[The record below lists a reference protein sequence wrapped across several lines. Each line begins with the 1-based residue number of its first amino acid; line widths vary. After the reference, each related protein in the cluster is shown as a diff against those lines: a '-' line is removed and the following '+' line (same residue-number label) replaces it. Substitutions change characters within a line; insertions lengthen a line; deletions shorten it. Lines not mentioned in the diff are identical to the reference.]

1 MAKTPLPD
9 QLRICLVANKFPL
22 LGRAAAHGFLWP
34 IAKGLARNHEVTVL
48 AHKNP
53 QSKYEIQQDDITAFY
68 LGHRHHGLSFPS
80 AVNQKFSELHT
91 EKPFHIVHSIDNSG
105 FQIGLNKKKYK
116 VAMTY
121 NVEATGMSQV
131 FSVMGMVQESLRS
144 MIRTS
149 MAVGYI
155 FLKTYYGGD
164 RKLLKTAD
172 GVFVTS
178 PQQKL
183 VLERHYLYPELK
195 TYSIPYGIEIGD
207 LSPRE
212 KPEELRKK
220 LGIPGHA
227 QTVVTFT
234 DMSEMAEVRNLLR
247 AFEKVAIKKPSA
259 RLIIVG
265 EGPLFKS
272 IEREM
277 LDLVLG
283 SRVTFVGSVNNV
295 DLLDYIALA
304 DVFVNLSSRTSGL
317 DPSMIEAMAQQK
329 VIIGSEISPIATI
342 VEGGVDGFLIR
353 PADVGSL
360 SELLMRVFNGHIA
373 TDQMGRQARQKVM
386 SLFDT
391 EKMVEQTIAA
401 YRKAL
406 SHTRS

>member
-1 MAKTPLPD
+1 M
-9 QLRICLVANKFPL
+9 F
-22 LGRAAAHGFLWP
+22 
-34 IAKGLARNHEVTVL
+34 
-48 AHKNP
+48 KN
-53 QSKYEIQQDDITAFY
+53 
-68 LGHRHHGLSFPS
+68 
-80 AVNQKFSELHT
+80 
-91 EKPFHIVHSIDNSG
+91 PFHIVHSIDNSG
-105 FQIGLNKKKYK
+105 FEIGLKKKEYK

-121 NVEATGMSQV
+121 NVEATRMSQIFSIMGMSQ
-131 FSVMGMVQESLRS
+131 ESIKS

-149 MAVGYI
+149 LSVGYV

-172 GVFVTS
+172 GIFVTS

-195 TYSIPYGIEIGD
+195 TYSVPYGVEIGD

-212 KPEELRKK
+212 RPEEFRKE
-220 LGIPGHA
+220 LGLPGNAHI
-227 QTVVTFT
+227 VVTFT
-234 DMSEMAEVRNLLR
+234 DMSEMVEVRNLLR

-283 SRVTFVGSVNNV
+283 SKVIFVGSVSHT
-295 DLLDYIALA
+295 DLIDYITLA
-304 DVFVNLSSRTSGL
+304 DAFVNLSSRTSGL

-360 SELLMRVFNGHIA
+360 SELLIKIF
-373 TDQMGRQARQKVM
+373 DGRITTGQIGQRARQKVM

-391 EKMVEQTIAA
+391 GKMVEQTVVA

-406 SHTRS
+406 SNAGYYSRYI